1 MSTRP
6 LASLCFVCAAIFSIA
21 PAAAELYKWVD
32 ERGVTNYSSDP
43 PPSAT
48 PANKLGRVENKISV
62 YTPDDGTL
70 QAVKAVRERAIQ
82 AINASE
88 PARSPVT
95 RIAVEQSGYEQCVTS
110 GRLGCE
116 DLYPAYFPA
125 SYIPLGG
132 YGYGYGYGRRIPPTR
147 FLPPRP
153 APHDSTR
160 VSRGPLR

>member
-1 MSTRP
+1 MRRLP
-6 LASLCFVCAAIFSIA
+6 IPALCFFCAAIFSIA

-32 ERGVTNYSSDP
+32 ERGVTNYSGEP
-43 PPSAT
+43 PASAT
-48 PANKLGRVENKISV
+48 PANKLTRVENKISV
-62 YTPDDGTL
+62 YTPDDGVM

-82 AINASE
+82 AITAPE

-116 DLYPAYFPA
+116 DLYPAYYPA
-125 SYIPLGG
+125 AYLPVG
-132 YGYGYGYGRRIPPTR
+132 GYGYGRRIPPTR

-153 APHDSTR
+153 TPHDNTR
-160 VSRGPLR
+160 ISRGSTLR

>member
-1 MSTRP
+1 MRRFPISALFFF
-6 LASLCFVCAAIFSIA
+6 LAAVFSIA

-32 ERGVTNYSSDP
+32 ERGVTNYSSE
-43 PPSAT
+43 PPSSAT
-48 PANKLGRVENKISV
+48 AANKLSKVENKISV
-62 YTPDDGTL
+62 YTPDDGVM

-82 AINASE
+82 AITAPE
-88 PARSPVT
+88 PARSPVA

-125 SYIPLGG
+125 SYIPVG
-132 YGYGYGYGRRIPPTR
+132 GYGYGYGRRIPPTR

-153 APHDSTR
+153 TPHDNTR
-160 VSRGPLR
+160 ISRGPLR